1 MDLNTKRT
9 WAEISLGNLVHNMRA
24 VRAALPAGTRFLGVV
39 KADAYGHGAVA
50 VSRALEANGADYL
63 AVSCL
68 DEALELRRAGV
79 GLPILILGHTPVEYV
94 PALLENH
101 LTQTVTNRAKALEYD
116 AAAAEQGEKLRIHI
130 KLDTGM
136 ARLGFLCAGEHFA
149 QGVQN
154 IADACR
160 CPNLVPE
167 GIFTHFAM
175 SDEPGEEAADYTREQ
190 FRLFL
195 DVIAAL
201 EREGVKFELRHCANS
216 GAVLNYPETALD
228 MVRPGLLLYGYGD
241 GGRLGLRP
249 GMRLMTRVA
258 TIKTYDTGTRV
269 SYGGIFTAPRRTRM
283 GVVPIGYADGLFR
296 CLSNRCSFSAG
307 GVMVPQ
313 RGKICMDMCMID
325 LTDAPDVHVNSL
337 VEIFGREAP
346 LETLA
351 ETAGTIPYELMC
363 SISKR
368 VPRVYVREAN
378 FSDMV

>member
-9 WAEISLGNLVHNMRA
+9 WAEISLENIVHNMRA

-94 PALLENH
+94 PALLEND

-116 AAAAEQGEKLRIHI
+116 AAAGALGKRLRIHI

-149 QGVQN
+149 PGVRN

-160 CPNLVPE
+160 CPNLEPE

-175 SDEPGEEAADYTREQ
+175 SDEPGAEAEDYTRAQ
-190 FRLFL
+190 FRLFQ

-258 TIKTYDTGTRV
+258 TIKTYDPGTRV
-269 SYGGIFTAPRRTRM
+269 SYGGIFTAKRRTRM

-296 CLSNRCSFSAG
+296 CLSNRCRFSAG
-307 GVMVPQ
+307 GVTVPQ

-325 LTDAPDVHVNSL
+325 LTDAPEVHVNSL
-337 VEIFGREAP
+337 VEVFGEKAP
-346 LETLA
+346 LEALA

-368 VPRVYVREAN
+368 VPRVYIREAK
-378 FSDMV
+378 FSDKV

>member
-1 MDLNTKRT
+1 
-9 WAEISLGNLVHNMRA
+9 
-24 VRAALPAGTRFLGVV
+24 
-39 KADAYGHGAVA
+39 
-50 VSRALEANGADYL
+50 
-63 AVSCL
+63 
-68 DEALELRRAGV
+68 
-79 GLPILILGHTPVEYV
+79 
-94 PALLENH
+94 
-101 LTQTVTNRAKALEYD
+101 
-116 AAAAEQGEKLRIHI
+116 
-130 KLDTGM
+130 
-136 ARLGFLCAGEHFA
+136 
-149 QGVQN
+149 
-154 IADACR
+154 
-160 CPNLVPE
+160 
-167 GIFTHFAM
+167 
-175 SDEPGEEAADYTREQ
+175 
-190 FRLFL
+190 
-195 DVIAAL
+195 
-201 EREGVKFELRHCANS
+201 
-216 GAVLNYPETALD
+216 
-228 MVRPGLLLYGYGD
+228 
-241 GGRLGLRP
+241 
-249 GMRLMTRVA
+249 MTRVA